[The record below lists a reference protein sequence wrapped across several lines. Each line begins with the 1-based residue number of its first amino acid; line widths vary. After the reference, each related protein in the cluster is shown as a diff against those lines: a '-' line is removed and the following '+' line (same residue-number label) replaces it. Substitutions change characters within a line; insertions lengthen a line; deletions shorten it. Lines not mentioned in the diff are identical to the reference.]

1 RRTAPS
7 WYVHIPR
14 CCRAPPAGVRRN
26 GDEVLRIFKKK
37 GGLLARD
44 TLGLNRAKPVAKAR
58 LRQIDSPVGPF
69 SDLNPLHYAN
79 NVMQPL
85 NANSLQTLTLP
96 RSQRINP
103 QIRSALK
110 AV

>member
-1 RRTAPS
+1 MATRSCAFS
-7 WYVHIPR
+7 
-14 CCRAPPAGVRRN
+14 
-26 GDEVLRIFKKK
+26 KKWC
-37 GGLLARD
+37 LLARD
-44 TLGLNRAKPVAKAR
+44 TLGLNRAKMVAKAR
-58 LRQIDSPVGPF
+58 LRQIELRVGRF

-79 NVMQPL
+79 NVIQPL

-103 QIRSALK
+103 QAPSAAK